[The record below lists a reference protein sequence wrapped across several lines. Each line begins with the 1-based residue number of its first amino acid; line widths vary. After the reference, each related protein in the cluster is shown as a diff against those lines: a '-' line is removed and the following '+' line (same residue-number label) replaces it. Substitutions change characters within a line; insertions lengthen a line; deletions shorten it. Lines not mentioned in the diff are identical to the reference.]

1 MNFLDSILHLT
12 EIFGVHAD
20 EPGVLVVEII
30 FSLVWQLLDASLDDE
45 GLLQLT
51 PEKKSR
57 WPIKPEDVEI
67 DGCIADMERNEQRE
81 RLKNLNTLLAIE
93 LIGQFLQ
100 NKVTAKIL
108 YLARQNMSE
117 FSLYNLFLNSTHR
130 FKCYL
135 MFVYVE
141 KTSCL
146 VLALHV
152 KLQVL

>member
-1 MNFLDSILHLT
+1 MNFLDSVLHLT

-30 FSLVWQLLDASLDDE
+30 FSIVWQLLDASLDDE

-57 WPIKPEDVEI
+57 WPIKPEDMEI
-67 DGCIADMERNEQRE
+67 DGCIADLERNEQKE
-81 RLKNLNTLLAIE
+81 QLKNLNTLLAIE
-93 LIGQFLQ
+93 LIGQFLE

-108 YLARQNMSE
+108 YLARQNMSAL
-117 FSLYNLFLNSTHR
+117 SLHNLFSNAMHR

-141 KTSCL
+141 KT
-146 VLALHV
+146 
-152 KLQVL
+152 